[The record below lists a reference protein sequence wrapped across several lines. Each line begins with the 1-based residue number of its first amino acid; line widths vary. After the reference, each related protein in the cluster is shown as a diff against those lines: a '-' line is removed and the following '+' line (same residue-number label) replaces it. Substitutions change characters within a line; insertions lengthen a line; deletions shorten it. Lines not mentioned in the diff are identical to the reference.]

1 MLKKKTVPQ
10 VIVSKNILAT
20 TSINIAEVFGKL
32 HKNIL
37 RDIEELLKNVPAE
50 WGRLNFEQT
59 PYKHPQNGEIYP
71 MYLLTRDAFTLL
83 VMGFTGKKALQFK
96 LAYITEF
103 NRMQELIRQQEEKAP
118 LPDTKAPQLTLLEGQ
133 LYATSLNIAE
143 VFGKTHT
150 HVLRDIR
157 LLQRRLDKNFY
168 SRKVTEDS
176 FFSTHFQE
184 SSYQNALGTEYPL
197 YYLSRTGLT
206 LLLMTYSSPRY
217 FPQKRQFLETFLQME
232 NQQKTEQKALPHKQ
246 VYFYIETLLEHLQK
260 YRQSLLPQEKPSLEY
275 LNFIEHSLT
284 NILTN

>member
-1 MLKKKTVPQ
+1 MLKKKIAPQ

-37 RDIEELLKNVPAE
+37 QSIEQLKPNLPQNFWE
-50 WGRLNFEQT
+50 LNFQLSNYET
-59 PYKHPQNGEIYP
+59 KTGRNTVTQNP

-96 LAYITEF
+96 LAYIAEF
-103 NRMQELIRQQEEKAP
+103 NRMQALIKEQEEKTP
-118 LPDTKAPQLTLLEGQ
+118 LPGAKAPQLILLEGQ

-206 LLLMTYSSPRY
+206 KKEEL
-217 FPQKRQFLETFLQME
+217 KFL
-232 NQQKTEQKALPHKQ
+232 
-246 VYFYIETLLEHLQK
+246 
-260 YRQSLLPQEKPSLEY
+260 
-275 LNFIEHSLT
+275 
-284 NILTN
+284 